1 MPGLFVLIAF
11 SLVALSDGR
20 DSDADCDRFFD
31 EFCCNKKCV
40 DGTSDCCSKDSDCF
54 EGESCCNYKCKL
66 DCDDGDNSN
75 ITYIALGVAVH
86 FHHLVSFLFSVLL
99 SREAASPGVS
109 STNRRGRRDYCT
121 AQLKQHGIRST
132 TVLPT
137 RLPISS
143 SPIYPFH
150 YSSSPFLTIR
160 IKEFNVYG
168 MHKLEVFKG
177 KLC

>member
-11 SLVALSDGR
+11 SLVALSDGC

-75 ITYIALGVAVH
+75 ITYVALGVAGI
-86 FHHLVSFLFSVLL
+86 FIFIILVASCFQCCYRGKRRRLRYVVLIDADAEITVPHNSNNTGYAQPPSYQQGYPSVPPLYI
-99 SREAASPGVS
+99 P
-109 STNRRGRRDYCT
+109 
-121 AQLKQHGIRST
+121 ST
-132 TVLPT
+132 TARHP
-137 RLPISS
+137 S
-143 SPIYPFH
+143 
-150 YSSSPFLTIR
+150 
-160 IKEFNVYG
+160 
-168 MHKLEVFKG
+168 
-177 KLC
+177 